1 MPRFRHKS
9 STPYGQHFLH
19 DVNLLMQ
26 IVDTAELAG
35 SEGVLEIGVGTGKLT
50 ERILDTGAKVT
61 GVEVDTSLFAG
72 IEKQF
77 GTNEKFRLVTGD
89 VLRVDWDDLLPADG
103 KVVLMGNLPYAVS
116 TQIIFKALD
125 HRNRI
130 SRAVFLVQWEVGR
143 RMASEPGSKDFGIL
157 ALACQLYGRT
167 SMIRKVPPGVFV
179 PPPRVDSALVRWDI
193 LEEPVFPI
201 PSRKFF
207 MRVVKAAFGQ
217 RRKKMINSLSA
228 GFGGLEK
235 SRIAELVKELGLQE
249 TVRAE
254 QVSLE
259 TFAALANRLYE
270 MLGESSSDGETE

>member
-1 MPRFRHKS
+1 
-9 STPYGQHFLH
+9 
-19 DVNLLMQ
+19 
-26 IVDTAELAG
+26 
-35 SEGVLEIGVGTGKLT
+35 
-50 ERILDTGAKVT
+50 
-61 GVEVDTSLFAG
+61 
-72 IEKQF
+72 
-77 GTNEKFRLVTGD
+77 
-89 VLRVDWDDLLPADG
+89 
-103 KVVLMGNLPYAVS
+103 
-116 TQIIFKALD
+116 
-125 HRNRI
+125 
-130 SRAVFLVQWEVGR
+130 
-143 RMASEPGSKDFGIL
+143 
-157 ALACQLYGRT
+157 
-167 SMIRKVPPGVFV
+167 
-179 PPPRVDSALVRWDI
+179 VRWDI